1 LTDKCNFYTAADFSR
16 PSSQFGCG
24 TSSPD
29 QYWCPSSRLV
39 GASAPATGTATGP
52 PDYIGV
58 YIKVVHPN
66 VTGLFGSS
74 YTYTDSTVIRIE
86 AQTP

>member
-1 LTDKCNFYTAADFSR
+1 MSGTCNFYTAANFAT
-16 PSSQFGCG
+16 PSNQFGCG
-24 TSSPD
+24 SSSPD
-29 QYWCPSSRLV
+29 RYWCPTNRLV
-39 GASAPATGTATGP
+39 GASATGSPVTGP

-58 YIKVVHPN
+58 YIKVIHPN

-74 YTYTDSTVIRIE
+74 YTYTEYTVIRIE